1 MKWQREG
8 TFTVSG
14 ETYWTD
20 TETITLLRKTEKMYE
35 THKDSVEA
43 FAAVMF
49 LGLRLGR
56 IVKN

>member
-8 TFTVSG
+8 TFTVNG

-20 TETITLLRKTEKMYE
+20 TETIKVLRNIK
-35 THKDSVEA
+35 HSDEA

-49 LGLRLGR
+49 LGLKTGR
-56 IVKN
+56 ISK